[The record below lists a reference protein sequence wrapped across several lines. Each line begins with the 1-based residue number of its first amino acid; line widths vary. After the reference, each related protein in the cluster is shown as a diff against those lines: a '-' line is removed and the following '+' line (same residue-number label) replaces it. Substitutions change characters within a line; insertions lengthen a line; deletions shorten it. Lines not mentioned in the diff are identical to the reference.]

1 MKLQFKKAVEEYE
14 ESHVF
19 CSFFSF
25 SSYRYQLFSAK
36 KEKKGKTLKL
46 HRQPWLQNPKGKKR
60 EQEMGKRVSF
70 HFIGSCRE

>member
-25 SSYRYQLFSAK
+25 SSYRYQPFSAK
-36 KEKKGKTLKL
+36 EEKKGKTLKL
-46 HRQPWLQNPKGKKR
+46 HRQPWLQNPKGQKERERNGKKG
-60 EQEMGKRVSF
+60 EFSF
-70 HFIGSCRE
+70 HRVV